1 MHYFFDQAAMMKSL
15 QKIEKAVPLRSPL
28 QILQGIHMK
37 LSGNTLILTATDL
50 ELGIKTELNVKG
62 LEDGEVVI
70 PEKIVGI
77 VRSLPP
83 GAVEMC
89 LDHESMSVALKQEN
103 IIFKLR
109 CFNSEEYPPFP
120 TVEEGIKKIKFS
132 GFLFKEML
140 TKTLFAVSTDA
151 SKPVFNGINF
161 NFDTKSMRVAASDTF
176 RLALCKVEAKISGEE
191 NEVFT
196 LPTKAMK
203 EFERIISDEDI
214 IEMGIIKGQVIFSF
228 GVTTLVTRML
238 ENKFPDVFRVVPQ
251 DFLTRISV
259 NKNLLEMALERAGL
273 LAEKEIHAV
282 NFSISDGKM
291 VITSSSSLGNNKEIL
306 SLLFFKGENVDI
318 MMNIKFLT
326 EVFKVIKDDKVDLSF
341 RGPTGPIVI
350 TTERENNYLYLALPI
365 KPK

>member
-1 MHYFFDQAAMMKSL
+1 MHFYFDQAAMMKSL
-15 QKIEKAVPLRSPL
+15 QKIERVVPLRSPL

-37 LSGNTLILTATDL
+37 LSGNKLVLTATDL
-50 ELGIKTELNVKG
+50 DLGIKTELNVKG
-62 LEDGEVVI
+62 LKDGEAVI
-70 PEKIVGI
+70 PEKIVAV

-83 GAVEMC
+83 GATEIC
-89 LDHESMSVALKQEN
+89 LDYETMAVALKQEN
-103 IIFKLR
+103 INFKLR
-109 CFNSEEYPPFP
+109 CFNPEEYPPFP
-120 TVEEGIKKIKFS
+120 GEEEDIKKLKIS

-140 TKTLFAVSTDA
+140 KKTLFAVSTDA

-161 NFDTKSMRVAASDTF
+161 NFAAENMRVAASDTF
-176 RLALCKVEAKISGEE
+176 RLALYKVEVKINGGE
-191 NEVFT
+191 NVVFT

-203 EFERIISDEDI
+203 EFERIIEDEDI
-214 IEMGIIKGQVIFSF
+214 IEMGIFKGQVIFSF

-259 NKNLLEMALERAGL
+259 NKNLFEMALERAGL

-282 NFSISDGKM
+282 NLSIFGGEIVVSA
-291 VITSSSSLGNNKEIL
+291 SSSLGNNKETL
-306 SLLFFKGENVDI
+306 SLLSFKGENVDI
-318 MMNIKFLT
+318 IMNIKFLT
-326 EVFKVIKDDKVDLSF
+326 EVIKVLKDDKVDLSF
-341 RGPTGPIVI
+341 RGAAGPVVI